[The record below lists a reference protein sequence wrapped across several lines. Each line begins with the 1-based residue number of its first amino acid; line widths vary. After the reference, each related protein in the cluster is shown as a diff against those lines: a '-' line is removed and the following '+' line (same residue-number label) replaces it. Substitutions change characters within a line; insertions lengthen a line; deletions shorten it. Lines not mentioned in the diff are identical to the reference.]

1 MRDVIYGW
9 PLSHSAHKILFLK
22 ARCDRLSMRTM
33 WFKTRFSCWV
43 NCFTWE
49 HIFYALIDLTQFFRF
64 LDQLL
69 TIFWYETKSRHSSLK
84 KVFWNIVLLW
94 FFPTGDVTRWSVR
107 PRDLF
112 SLVWSSTWTRRRRCP
127 VASASSNSTSGV
139 RVRYLN
145 ITNFKKIGIWSFKK
159 NLFTDQVFFIIFF
172 RPRAFSRN

>member
-1 MRDVIYGW
+1 MACGNWSFLFWLEGICMECIACFSSNYLIKVLQKY
-9 PLSHSAHKILFLK
+9 PILILQMEKTAFLIAK
-22 ARCDRLSMRTM
+22 LVFLVESIASLEST
-33 WFKTRFSCWV
+33 
-43 NCFTWE
+43 
-49 HIFYALIDLTQFFRF
+49 FFI
-64 LDQLL
+64 L

-145 ITNFKKIGIWSFKK
+145 ITN
-159 NLFTDQVFFIIFF
+159 
-172 RPRAFSRN
+172 